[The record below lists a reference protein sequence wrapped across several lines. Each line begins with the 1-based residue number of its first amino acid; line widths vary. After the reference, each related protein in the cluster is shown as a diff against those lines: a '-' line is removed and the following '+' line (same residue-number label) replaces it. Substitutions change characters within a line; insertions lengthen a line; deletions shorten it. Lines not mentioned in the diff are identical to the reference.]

1 MNPKLS
7 INHLLQIHHHK
18 YWDQLEGSVEGSSFE
33 GLGEFVDWNQPTSQ
47 TGPVIG
53 VIEKPSPSKPEP
65 VYPKPPVVPA
75 VPGFPEYPGVPAVP
89 GFPQFPGDSNN
100 YDNNDDLAIL
110 QGQDQSPSKPSKPV
124 APPNI
129 PPFDFFPTSPTT
141 TTRRTTT
148 TTTTTTRVPT
158 YATEPVPYPDK
169 ITSDVPAVKTGV
181 AVALPSFMLLFALGV
196 LFSLFS
202 NKKSNQVTPPGKKGS
217 GICGINSVTDPNNPN
232 YGKWDHEMAPDQL
245 KPELFSPAE
254 IRKFLCRCQ
263 VLCNTFSGCPNEW
276 SCDGVYT

>member
-1 MNPKLS
+1 M
-7 INHLLQIHHHK
+7 LQIHHHK
-18 YWDQLEGSVEGSSFE
+18 YWDQLESSVEGSSFE

-53 VIEKPSPSKPEP
+53 VIEKPSPGKPDP
-65 VYPKPPVVPA
+65 FYPSQ
-75 VPGFPEYPGVPAVP
+75 PGVPSVP
-89 GFPQFPGDSNN
+89 GFPQFPSDSNT

-110 QGQDQSPSKPSKPV
+110 QGQDQSSSKPV

-141 TTRRTTT
+141 TTTTTRRTTT
-148 TTTTTTRVPT
+148 TTTTTTTSRVPT

-245 KPELFSPAE
+245 KPELFSPAQ
-254 IRKFLCRCQ
+254 IRKFPYLR
-263 VLCNTFSGCPNEW
+263 
-276 SCDGVYT
+276 